1 MSAWER
7 AANAAEE
14 NPKYH
19 SLIDTTAEQDDVD
32 FMEDG
37 SSPVPLSEPEFIDMT
52 EEDEASIKG
61 AA

>member
-19 SLIDTTAEQDDVD
+19 PLIDTTAEQDDVE

-37 SSPVPLSEPEFIDMT
+37 SAPAPLSEPEFIDIT
-52 EEDEASIKG
+52 EEDEAQ
-61 AA
+61 